1 MDLTRGRI
9 TPPGQPRVD
18 MILTGIKPHDDEAV
32 DAVRLADTCP
42 AAGCDGKKAD
52 PAPAPACATKGNSW
66 TVLWIILLV
75 VALVIGGCAAAR
87 MWT

>member
-1 MDLTRGRI
+1 MDLSRGRI

-18 MILTGIKPHDDEAV
+18 MILTGIRTPAAEAV

-52 PAPAPACATKGNSW
+52 PAPTPPCPAKGNSW
-66 TVLWIILLV
+66 ILWIILLV
-75 VALVIGGCAAAR
+75 VALVIGGCAVAR